1 MFFFLFKKKCW
12 KFLFYLFLAV
22 PLRPLPFGVSG
33 ELWWRGTCIR
43 KKKGKFFSS
52 ILFLDVAGCMAI
64 SLNRRIFFY
73 SFYSSLLS
81 LSLLVEVCAHYHLHI
96 YSLKKNFLLLLKT
109 PKQSSFFL
117 VSRYIGLKPPRFR
130 NKRENWEKG
139 GGYNTK
145 WSTLFFSFLFFLF
158 EWKLRRE
165 RRTRKGK
172 KKSKVAEK
180 QQVILVDPCQV

>member
-1 MFFFLFKKKCW
+1 MIYNIPVVYTSSSIVLLFYYNFFIYIPKIKRYVEKMFFFLFKKKCW

-96 YSLKKNFLLLLKT
+96 YSFKKKFSSSFKKPKT
-109 PKQSSFFL
+109 IFFFL
-117 VSRYIGLKPPRFR
+117 VSRYIGLKPPGSEI
-130 NKRENWEKG
+130 KEKIERRG
-139 GGYNTK
+139 GG
-145 WSTLFFSFLFFLF
+145 
-158 EWKLRRE
+158 
-165 RRTRKGK
+165 G
-172 KKSKVAEK
+172 
-180 QQVILVDPCQV
+180 I